1 VDPDL
6 PKLRPDASPA
16 VTRVIEHL
24 FALPHHLEACV
35 FVFLFSPRLFTFASG
50 LQNLDSQD
58 EDNAEHWINV
68 VCKAAVD
75 LFSKEI
81 QSIPKLSQVGALQLQ
96 TDVDALAN
104 LLSALGVKKK
114 ISTQKIDAARE

>member
-1 VDPDL
+1 L
-6 PKLRPDASPA
+6 DAS
-16 VTRVIEHL
+16 
-24 FALPHHLEACV
+24 
-35 FVFLFSPRLFTFASG
+35 
-50 LQNLDSQD
+50 D

-75 LFSKEI
+75 LFSKEM
-81 QSIPKLSQVGALQLQ
+81 QNVPKLSPTGALQLQ

-114 ISTQKIDAARE
+114 ISTGKIEPTVT

>member
-1 VDPDL
+1 ML
-6 PKLRPDASPA
+6 TGFFFK
-16 VTRVIEHL
+16 
-24 FALPHHLEACV
+24 
-35 FVFLFSPRLFTFASG
+35 
-50 LQNLDSQD
+50 NLDAQD

-75 LFSKEI
+75 SFSKEI
-81 QSIPKLSQVGALQLQ
+81 QSIPKLSPVGALQLQ

-114 ISTQKIDAARE
+114 ISTQKLEESK